1 MDSFI
6 FFLFAAHI
14 GFEQARY
21 TTSEA
26 EGSVTI
32 CISVLTGPVIES
44 LTVTIHVG
52 SNSATGKQS
61 FFHIMIASHIL
72 SIYNLDNDFQFENTP
87 IIEIPPGASRGCLV
101 IAILSS
107 PVVERDE
114 EIHCSIDDNNIMAV
128 VEDEATTVLIQHD
141 GGIIFIYTTH
151 FVQAVNGFF
160 FQLLL

>member
-1 MDSFI
+1 M
-6 FFLFAAHI
+6 FAAHI

-52 SNSATGKQS
+52 SSSATGKQS
-61 FFHIMIASHIL
+61 FFHIMIASHVL
-72 SIYNLDNDFQFENTP
+72 SISNFLDDDFQLHENPP
-87 IIEIPPGASRGCLV
+87 IIEIPSGASRACLV

-107 PVVERDE
+107 PVVEHDE
-114 EIHCSIDDNNIMAV
+114 EIHCSIDDNNIKAV

-141 GGIIFIYTTH
+141 GGITFIYTTH
-151 FVQAVNGFF
+151 FVQAVKVFF
-160 FQLLL
+160 SSCYSRI